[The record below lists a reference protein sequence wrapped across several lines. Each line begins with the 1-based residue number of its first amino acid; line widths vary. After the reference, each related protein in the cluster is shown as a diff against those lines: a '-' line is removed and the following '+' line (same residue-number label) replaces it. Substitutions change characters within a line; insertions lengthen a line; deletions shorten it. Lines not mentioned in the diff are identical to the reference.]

1 VRAVVALVR
10 AVVALALAACGHP
23 AGSARTCDPRSFGA
37 RGDGAT
43 KDSAAIQAALD
54 ACGTVEL
61 RGGTFVSG
69 TLRLHAH
76 QTLRVER
83 DATLLGT
90 QDPADY
96 PDLEPPSHNS
106 QLHNCRKALLYGE
119 RADGIVI
126 TGSGTIDGN
135 GGAKHWL
142 GPAKTNPE
150 RTRPMAI
157 FVVASK
163 GVTIEDVA
171 VKNAAM
177 WAVVTMESDDVAIR
191 RIQVDTPFG
200 GTRDGIDVVDD
211 HRVVIEDSTVSSED
225 DSICLK
231 SGSEYGT
238 RDVTVRNCRV
248 RGSKVANGLKLGT
261 ASVGAFEHVVF
272 EHISLEHVDKAGLA
286 VESVDGSAIRDV
298 VFRDIEMRDVGTPV
312 FVLLGA
318 RGDST
323 RIGTIDDVRFE
334 HVHGDAARHDWG
346 SIVSGVSGHPAG
358 HVRFSDVRVV
368 VRGGRSDVPDSP
380 PDYAGQYPDPNL
392 WGAVPAYGLY
402 VRLAD
407 VELADT
413 TFTAREPDARPATSL
428 P

>member
-1 VRAVVALVR
+1 MRLA
-10 AVVALALAACGHP
+10 ALALAACGHP
-23 AGSARTCDPRSFGA
+23 AGSARTCDPRAFGA
-37 RGDGAT
+37 RGDGVT
-43 KDSAAIQAALD
+43 KDTAAIQAALD

-61 RGGTFVSG
+61 SGGTFLSG
-69 TLRLHAH
+69 TIRLHAG
-76 QTLRVER
+76 QTLRVEHG
-83 DATLLGT
+83 ATLLGT

-96 PDLEPPSHNS
+96 PDLEVPSHNS
-106 QLHNCRKALLYGE
+106 QLHNCRKALIYGE
-119 RADGIVI
+119 RADGVTI

-171 VKNAAM
+171 VNNAAM
-177 WAVVTMESDDVAIR
+177 WAVVPMESDDVAIR
-191 RIQVDTPFG
+191 RIRVDTPFG

-211 HRVVIEDSTVSSED
+211 HRVVIEDATVTSED

-248 RGSKVANGLKLGT
+248 LGSKVANGLKLGT
-261 ASVGAFEHVVF
+261 ASVGAFEHVLF
-272 EHISLEHVDKAGLA
+272 EHVSLEHVDKAGLA
-286 VESVDGSAIRDV
+286 VESVDGAAIRDV
-298 VFRDIEMRDVGTPV
+298 VFRDIELGDVGTPF

-318 RGDST
+318 RGGSG
-323 RIGTIDDVRFE
+323 RIGTIDDVQFE
-334 HVHGDAARHDWG
+334 HVHGEAARHDWG
-346 SIVSGVSGHPAG
+346 SIVSGVSGHPVG
-358 HVRFSDVRVV
+358 RVRFSDVRVEV
-368 VRGGRSDVPDSP
+368 HGGRSDVPDSP

-402 VRLAD
+402 IRQAD
-407 VELADT
+407 VDASDLVL
-413 TFTAREPDARPATSL
+413 TARSPDARPATVRQ
-428 P
+428 PP